1 MYKIL
6 GGDGREYGPVS
17 ADVLRQWIA
26 EGRANA
32 QTRVLPEG
40 ESEWKLL
47 GGLPEFMGALGTVP
61 TSIVSAVP
69 GPIIA
74 PATAPR
80 NNPLAV
86 ASLVLGILAV
96 TLGLCCYGLP
106 FNVAALVLSII
117 ALVQISKDPQRHS
130 GKGMAIAGLV
140 LAILSFALAALLLIL
155 GLALSSSDWLKKFQ
169 NM

>member
-47 GGLPEFMGALGTVP
+47 GGLPEFMGTLGTTPMAAATVP
-61 TSIVSAVP
+61 A
-69 GPIIA
+69 PIMA
-74 PATAPR
+74 RPTAPR

-86 ASLVLGILAV
+86 AGLVLGILSV

-106 FNVAALVLSII
+106 FNIAALILSII
-117 ALVQISKDPQRHS
+117 ALVQISKEPQRHS
-130 GKGMAIAGLV
+130 GKGMAVAGLV
-140 LAILSFALAALLLIL
+140 LAILSFALAVLILIL
-155 GLALSSSDWLKKFQ
+155 GLALNSSDWLKKLQ

>member
-32 QTRVLPEG
+32 QTRVMLEG
-40 ESEWKLL
+40 ATEWKLL
-47 GGLPEFMGALGTVP
+47 GGLPEFMGTLGTTTTP
-61 TSIVSAVP
+61 GNIPATIV
-69 GPIIA
+69 A
-74 PATAPR
+74 PPTAPR

-86 ASLVLGILAV
+86 AGLILGILAL
-96 TLGLCCYGLP
+96 TLGFCCYGLP
-106 FNVAALVLSII
+106 FNIAALILSII
-117 ALVQISKDPQRHS
+117 GLVQINKEPQRYS
-130 GKGMAIAGLV
+130 GKGMAIAGLI
-140 LAILSFALAALLLIL
+140 LAILSFALGALLLIL
-155 GLALSSSDWLKKFQ
+155 GLALSSSDWLRKLQ